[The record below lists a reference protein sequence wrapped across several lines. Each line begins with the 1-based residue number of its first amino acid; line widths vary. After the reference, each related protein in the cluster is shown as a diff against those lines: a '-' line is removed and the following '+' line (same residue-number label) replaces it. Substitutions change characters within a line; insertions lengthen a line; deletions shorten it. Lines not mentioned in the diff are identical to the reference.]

1 MVSAFMSRIRFV
13 SLYSMNSMEPKGNV
27 SYSFVESFN
36 GSAKTTRED
45 LSQAKI
51 KRFSS

>member
-1 MVSAFMSRIRFV
+1 MVSAFMSWIRFV
-13 SLYSMNSMEPKGNV
+13 SLYSLNSIEPKGNV

-45 LSQAKI
+45 LPQAKT
-51 KRFSS
+51 KKFSS